1 MKRVFFILAII
12 CCAGIFSCQETA
24 LRVDECSLMTF
35 TVENA
40 LDEDVELV
48 CPIKGKEYSVKI
60 SSAEKYSYW
69 QDVMCGNFEE
79 SKVPLFEADAMTVK
93 TADGLSVDIDSE
105 ALSSAW
111 KQIDQENMVMIIDG
125 TLFETQK

>member
-1 MKRVFFILAII
+1 
-12 CCAGIFSCQETA
+12 
-24 LRVDECSLMTF
+24 
-35 TVENA
+35 
-40 LDEDVELV
+40 
-48 CPIKGKEYSVKI
+48 
-60 SSAEKYSYW
+60 
-69 QDVMCGNFEE
+69 MCGNFEE

-125 TLFETQK
+125 TLLDMQK